1 MVNTDTLA
9 ISAVEQRA
17 VDIVLGLSGADYQQ
31 GPAAPA
37 WTQTRSLSIQNEAA
51 SVVHLRFHAAV
62 ESSTSNGGH
71 RGSPYGTEQVESE
84 LVVAF
89 AYHLVPAHHA
99 RDLRLANDAA
109 QLVARTINRDERGD
123 WSPQFQS
130 VQTGVDIDRG
140 LALKSVTFTVIH
152 NIEV

>member
-1 MVNTDTLA
+1 MVTTDVLS
-9 ISAVEQRA
+9 ISEVEDRAVE
-17 VDIVLGLSGADYQQ
+17 IVSGLSGVDYQQ
-31 GPAAPA
+31 GPAVPA

-71 RGSPYGTEQVESE
+71 RGAPHGTEQVESE

-109 QLVARTINRDERGD
+109 QLVAKSINRDRRGD

-130 VQTGVDIDRG
+130 IQTGIDIDRG